1 MKSDLVGVTHKCL
14 DREIAPHTQSAVSLR
29 QSPGKA
35 VTAKTARC
43 PVRQDARANGLFVRA
58 YPGVTAVLLAMNMDE
73 DSCKGLLGFAIERD
87 APSYKPDKRHK
98 WLSGLLP
105 FPGQKHNAGQPILSN
120 VAPIQK
126 FRWSDY
132 TVYPST
138 DYSYTIHPVYGS
150 PKALDIRSGPTVTIK
165 TGSIDSGEFRV
176 IFNRAVVSSQ
186 AFQREFPEA
195 ADKLQ
200 KDLNKAK
207 RAKKGTK
214 KGIFLTPEAYKWLSR
229 GLLEQIKTFVERA
242 LDQNWAIDICIYEYE
257 LQAIRDFVEAAHKR
271 GVNIRVVYHA
281 KPSDSRTK
289 KNAKY
294 LAPLGKAALRPRVT
308 SKICHDKYIILSKM
322 DGKKR
327 APVSVLC
334 GSTNFTENGVYRQFN
349 VVHIVEDV
357 STAAQYLKM
366 FEFLF
371 AGNNPAKTKA
381 FITQQNPM
389 KPDTPLFAGFS
400 PRSGVTDLK
409 DFIAEVDHSRR
420 DVLFCVVFSMDK
432 GVRNAILG
440 KPNDPIL
447 RYGISN
453 APGNIKGYDADKTRA
468 FTTPALLPKG
478 LEDWLSEDYRNQK
491 GPIHIHAKVIVVD
504 FTTDSPVVI
513 SGSHN
518 FSDPASN
525 GNDENYLIIKGN
537 RDVADY
543 FGCELLRIYDH
554 YRFRSVAKDIY
565 KSKKSKAKGP
575 KLTPDDSWTEPYFD
589 AKELKMTDRLRF
601 TGS

>member
-1 MKSDLVGVTHKCL
+1 MM
-14 DREIAPHTQSAVSLR
+14 
-29 QSPGKA
+29 
-35 VTAKTARC
+35 
-43 PVRQDARANGLFVRA
+43 RQDERAHGVFVRA
-58 YPGVTAVLLAMNMDE
+58 YAGVTGVLLAMNME
-73 DSCKGLLGFAIERD
+73 EQSCKGLLGFAIERE
-87 APSYKPDKRHK
+87 APTYKPDKRHK
-98 WLSGLLP
+98 WLSGLLA
-105 FPGQKHNAGQPILSN
+105 FPGQKHNAGDPILSN
-120 VAPIQK
+120 EGPIQK

-132 TVYPST
+132 TVYPGT
-138 DYSYTIHPVYGS
+138 EYLYTIHPVYGS
-150 PKALDIRSGPTVTIK
+150 PDHLDIRPGPIVKVK

-186 AFQREFPEA
+186 AFSREFPAA

-200 KDLNKAK
+200 KDMDEAK
-207 RAKKGTK
+207 RAKKGAK
-214 KGIFLTPEAYKWLSR
+214 KDVSLTPDAYKWLSR
-229 GLLEQIKTFVERA
+229 GLLEQIQSFVARA
-242 LDQNWAIDICIYEYE
+242 VDNTWAIDMWIYEYE
-257 LQAIRDFVEAAHKR
+257 LQSICDALDAANTRK
-271 GVNIRVVYHA
+271 VNIRVVYHA

-289 KNAKY
+289 KNAKC

-322 DGKKR
+322 DGKTR
-327 APVSVLC
+327 TPVSVLC
-334 GSTNFTENGVYRQFN
+334 GSTNYTKNGVYRQFN
-349 VVHIVEDV
+349 VVQVVEDV
-357 STAAQYLKM
+357 DTATQYLKM

-371 AGNNPAKTKA
+371 AGNNPAKTKK

-389 KPDTPLFAGFS
+389 NPDSPLFVGFS
-400 PRSGVTDLK
+400 PRAGNTDLK
-409 DFIAEVDHSRR
+409 EFIAEVSKSRR

-432 GVRNAILG
+432 GVRNSILG

-453 APGNIKGYDADKTRA
+453 APGNIKGYEADKTRA

-478 LEDWLSEDYRNQK
+478 IEGWLSEDYRKQK
-491 GPIHIHAKVIVVD
+491 GSIHIHAKVIVVD

-518 FSDPASN
+518 FSEPASS
-525 GNDENYLIIKGN
+525 GNDENYLIIRGN

-554 YRFRSVAKDIY
+554 YRFRFVAKDVY
-565 KSKKSKAKGP
+565 KSQKSKTTGP
-575 KLTPDDSWTEPYFD
+575 HLAPDDSWTKPYFD